1 LRARRPDRLPDRTP
15 GRLPST
21 SRRAPGRRSP
31 SARRLAAAAAL
42 ALAAAVPVANGAHA
56 RPVERITFVAPDYS
70 DKTQSYWQSVIRRFE
85 KRNPAIAVDLQ
96 MTHWTDINQKVSTLI
111 LTGHTPDILNLDS
124 YANFAGDGSL
134 LPAKDVL
141 SQATR
146 ADFVPI
152 FARNG
157 QVHGVQYGIPIAGSV
172 RGLFYNKDIFEQAG
186 IDEPPRTWGQLEQ
199 DARRIVNRTGKIGYA
214 LPLGPE
220 EPQAEFSLFMW
231 GNGGDW
237 FRDGKWVIDNPRNVA
252 ALAFMRRLATEG
264 LTERNPGRTNRATVW
279 QLFEDGRAGMVMGSS
294 FLPGL
299 LYEDAPSLRF
309 GTAPIP
315 SSGGRYRFTLGV
327 EDYLL
332 AFRTTKHRDAVRK
345 FLDFV
350 YSPPIYGE
358 FIKVHGFLPV
368 TRSVSRQVAARD
380 PVQRVFINL
389 ASVAKFYP
397 TTNPV
402 WGALQARLKSTLG
415 LALQGPLSPGQVLRS
430 LQRSALRGGR

>member
-1 LRARRPDRLPDRTP
+1 VDSGL
-15 GRLPST
+15 
-21 SRRAPGRRSP
+21 GRRSR
-31 SARRLAAAAAL
+31 SGFGAAL
-42 ALAAAVPVANGAHA
+42 ALLAALVCVAAATAGPRATTT
-56 RPVERITFVAPDYS
+56 ISFVAPDYS
-70 DKTQSYWQSVIRRFE
+70 DKTQGYWKSVIARFE
-85 KRNPAIAVDLQ
+85 KRNPSIAVDLQ
-96 MTHWTDINQKVSTLI
+96 MVHWTDINQKVSTLI
-111 LTGHTPDILNLDS
+111 LTGHVPDVLNLDS

-134 LPAKDVL
+134 LPASDVL
-141 SQATR
+141 SKATQR
-146 ADFVPI
+146 DFVDV

-157 QVHGVQYGIPIAGSV
+157 QVGGVQYGIPIAGSV
-172 RGLFYNKDIFEQAG
+172 RGLFYNKDIFEAAG
-186 IDEPPRTWGQLEQ
+186 IDAPPRTWAQLEA
-199 DARRIVNRTGKIGYA
+199 DARLIEKRTGKIGYA

-237 FRDGKWVIDNPRNVA
+237 FRNGKWVIDNPRNVA
-252 ALAFMRRLATEG
+252 ALRFMRKLAGES
-264 LTERNPGRTNRATVW
+264 LTQRHPGNTNRAEAW
-279 QLFEDGRAGMVMGSS
+279 KLFEQGRAGMVMGSS

-299 LYEDAPSLRF
+299 LYEDAPQLRF

-315 SSGGRYRFTLGV
+315 SNGGRYRFTLGV

-332 AFRTTKHRDAVRK
+332 AFRATKHRIAVNK

-350 YSPPIYGE
+350 YSPAIYGQ

-368 TRSVSRQVAARD
+368 TKSVSKQVAARD
-380 PVQRVFINL
+380 PIQRVFINL

-402 WGALQARLKSTLG
+402 WGALAAKVKSTLG
-415 LALQGPLSPGQVLRS
+415 LALEGPVTPQQVLDG

>member
-1 LRARRPDRLPDRTP
+1 MRVTIPALLSPLSRLRACRFDRLPQ
-15 GRLPST
+15 
-21 SRRAPGRRSP
+21 RA
-31 SARRLAAAAAL
+31 ARLAAAGAL
-42 ALAAAVPVANGAHA
+42 LVAVAVPVAATAATH
-56 RPVERITFVAPDYS
+56 RPVETITFVAPDYS
-70 DKTQSYWQSVIRRFE
+70 DKTQGYWKSVLRRFE
-85 KRNPAIAVDLQ
+85 RAQPGLAVDLQ
-96 MTHWTDINQKVSTLI
+96 MVHWTDINQKVGTLV
-111 LTGHTPDILNLDS
+111 LTGHVPDVLNLDS

-134 LPAKDVL
+134 LPATDVL
-141 SQATR
+141 SAKTR
-146 ADFVPI
+146 ADFVRV

-157 QVHGVQYGIPIAGSV
+157 QVRGVQYGIPIAGSV
-172 RGLFYNKDIFEQAG
+172 RGLFYNKDLFRQAG
-186 IDEPPRTWGQLEQ
+186 IDEPPRTWAALEQ
-199 DARRIVNRTGKIGYA
+199 DARLIEARTGKIGYA

-237 FRDGKWVIDNPRNVA
+237 FRNGRWVIDNARNVA
-252 ALAFMRRLATEG
+252 ALAFMRRLTAQG
-264 LTERNPGRTNRATVW
+264 LTERNPGRTNRAGAW
-279 QLFEDGRAGMVMGSS
+279 KLFEQGRAGMVMGSS

-299 LYEDAPSLRF
+299 LHEDAPTLSF

-315 SSGGRYRFTLGV
+315 SHDGRYRFTLGV

-332 AFRTTKHRDAVRK
+332 AFRATKHREAVRR

-350 YSPPIYGE
+350 YSTPIYGE

-368 TRSVSRQVAARD
+368 TTSVSKQVAARD
-380 PVQRVFINL
+380 PIQRVFINL

-402 WGALQARLKSTLG
+402 WGAIQGKLKSTLG
-415 LALQGPLSPGQVLRS
+415 LALQGSLTPAQVLQS